1 MEVKKYISI
10 TTSLL
15 LFVLYLTYSYSAT
28 ARDFV
33 SNSFGLN
40 EGDIQV
46 RREVYNKNFR
56 VFDGTQYLN
65 KPNFKMYGISPFKVV
80 YESEMWGNKNNYA
93 RLPNKYRIKSV
104 VNKLPSDTDF
114 IVINI
119 EHWPLT
125 GFNDKLIDSS
135 LSKYQKVV
143 SWYKKFSPELKIGF
157 YARPPMPD
165 YWRAI
170 DANPKKRRVD
180 WMAENDRINLLA
192 DSVDALYP
200 SLYTFYTNKSE
211 WVKFAKAQI
220 MEARRLANG
229 KPVFAFLWP
238 QYHDS
243 NLLLG
248 CQFLPGDYW
257 QLQLDTVK
265 SLADGLVIW
274 GGWDVC
280 NKKGKALRWDDSAEW
295 WEVTKNFLLEN
306 PM

>member
-1 MEVKKYISI
+1 MKKYVSI
-10 TTSLL
+10 TILFFLL
-15 LFVLYLTYSYSAT
+15 GLCAIFSYSAT
-28 ARDFV
+28 ARDIV
-33 SNSFGLN
+33 SIDFGLN
-40 EGDIQV
+40 
-46 RREVYNKNFR
+46 RNEVHVKKAIVNKSFR

-65 KPNFKMYGISPFKVV
+65 KPDLEQYGISPFKVV
-80 YESEMWGNKNNYA
+80 YESEMWGNKNYYEK
-93 RLPNKYRIKSV
+93 LPNKYRIKSV
-104 VNKLPSDTDF
+104 VNKLPSNTDF
-114 IVINI
+114 IAINI

-125 GFNDKLIDSS
+125 GSNDKLIDIS
-135 LSKYQKVV
+135 LSKYQKVI
-143 SWYKKFSPELKIGF
+143 SWYKDFSPKLKIGF

-180 WMAENDRINLLA
+180 WMAENDRINSLA

-211 WVKFAKAQI
+211 WVKYAKAQI

-229 KPVFAFLWP
+229 KPVYAFLWP

-243 NLLLG
+243 NVLLG

-280 NKKGKALRWDDSAEW
+280 NKKGKALQWNDYAEW
-295 WEVTKNFLLEN
+295 WQVTKSFL
-306 PM
+306 